1 MEHKQ
6 GHRKIRNRKMND
18 ETQNT
23 NKFNVNT
30 HKNNPVELRTVTAGQ
45 FIIVDLVRGASVLQK
60 EYKDHS
66 DNQNKNSP
74 KAICAASRSRKQE
87 T

>member
-18 ETQNT
+18 ETQNK

-30 HKNNPVELRTVTAGQ
+30 HKNSPVELRTVTAGQ

-60 EYKDHS
+60 EYKDYA
-66 DNQNKNSP
+66 DNQNKNST
-74 KAICAASRSRKQE
+74 KAICTTS
-87 T
+87 